1 MSHKD
6 STRRPAQGL
15 TEAEVALYRDTG
27 VRQGTVTLRR
37 GAPGAPAE
45 PLSPLSPAARADR
58 AKQIRVDAA
67 HFQHSVPLTAHP
79 DNGDEVR
86 YGDQQAIYPQR
97 LGSYSKGLPHDGA
110 GNVDPDAYNELL
122 EALASGAPANFEEIP
137 LGGVRRLVNPQ
148 AAYAYALEGA
158 DPYALAIR
166 PAPQLASPE
175 CAGEMEELYWMS
187 LARDVPFQS
196 YSASPPQI
204 IVEAVARLNVLA
216 DFRGPRENG
225 FVTSATLFRDGSAG
239 SRKGPFI
246 SQFLLKDVPYG
257 VQTISQRNKTRPAGD
272 DRMCTSAEWLNIQD
286 GQPPAQPEAFDPVRR
301 YIRNGR
307 DLAELV
313 HHDVPLQAAL
323 NAALLIIAPG
333 QGDDDTDP
341 KAAPLVHDE
350 NNPYRLNGGYTQQEA
365 FATFGNGDALDL
377 IGRIVNLAL
386 RGAWAQKWLVH
397 RRLRPEACGGGIH
410 AQKTGAAYPMWTQM
424 MQSPVLSWVYDR
436 NNLLNGSSGGTYLLS
451 QAYPGGSPLH
461 PAYPSGHSTYIGA
474 AVTMMKALFKDR
486 AVVDPVQPDASGTSL
501 VPYQGPTLYLFDEL
515 DKLASNIGLGRLFAG
530 VHYRSDHEQAVRLG
544 ELIALRV
551 LQDMTRLYNETFPGF
566 MVRTFGGE
574 TLTITKNGPD
584 LPNHVSAILGF
595 TLINSLAEQPVAS
608 HDPLL
613 NGSTFQGSSRTIRAN
628 TYPSNVGS
636 VRFVHEHNGVQRVF
650 TDSSAPYALAG
661 DVNGNY
667 HHVVF
672 GSGEHVLTATPFSGA
687 GASGISGVPLT
698 IRFTVQA

>member
-1 MSHKD
+1 MWKRSIHWVLLIGVLALIPGGVCSAFNPLADPALIGWWTCDEGSGETVAD
-6 STRRPAQGL
+6 SS
-15 TEAEVALYRDTG
+15 ENHNN
-27 VRQGTVTLRR
+27 GTFVNGTSAWVEGIHGKAIELRGPTL
-37 GAPGAPAE
+37 
-45 PLSPLSPAARADR
+45 
-58 AKQIRVDAA
+58 I
-67 HFQHSVPLTAHP
+67 
-79 DNGDEVR
+79 
-86 YGDQQAIYPQR
+86 
-97 LGSYSKGLPHDGA
+97 
-110 GNVDPDAYNELL
+110 
-122 EALASGAPANFEEIP
+122 EIP
-137 LGGVRRLVNPQ
+137 AINQTLSEATMAGWMKP
-148 AAYAYALEGA
+148 YGA
-158 DPYALAIR
+158 QPEW
-166 PAPQLASPE
+166 ASFIMTR
-175 CAGEMEELYWMS
+175 G
-187 LARDVPFQS
+187 
-196 YSASPPQI
+196 SATGF
-204 IVEAVARLNVLA
+204 NVLA